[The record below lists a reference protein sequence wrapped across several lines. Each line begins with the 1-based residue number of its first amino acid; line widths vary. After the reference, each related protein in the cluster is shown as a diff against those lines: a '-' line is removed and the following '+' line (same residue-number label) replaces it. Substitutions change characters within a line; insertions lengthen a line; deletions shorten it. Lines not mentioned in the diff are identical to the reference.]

1 MIKKIFF
8 IGFLFL
14 SFNSFSQNIDQ
25 IRSVAD
31 FSSESEL
38 VSYVEKAQLKGLN
51 LIQIEK
57 LAVAQG
63 AKPSEI
69 QLLRK
74 LWNSNNNE
82 SSIDS
87 NLKESSI
94 LVLKGAIEID
104 DYRSKELGD
113 TMFRMRLKEVNLIE
127 DELSSRI
134 NSIIINPENNSEESL
149 AKLTNNLSKVPN
161 EESIVVSPK
170 SETLEI

>member
-8 IGFLFL
+8 IAVFFL

-38 VSYVEKAQLKGLN
+38 VSYVEKAKLKGLN

-63 AKPSEI
+63 AKPSEL

-87 NLKESSI
+87 NLKETTIESSFGIVENEKSSI
-94 LVLKGAIEID
+94 QSLISEID
-104 DYRSKELGD
+104 
-113 TMFRMRLKEVNLIE
+113 
-127 DELSSRI
+127 I
-134 NSIIINPENNSEESL
+134 NRKSSL
-149 AKLTNNLSKVPN
+149 ASSTRVFILQYYKQ
-161 EESIVVSPK
+161 I
-170 SETLEI
+170 